1 MEPRDVATDNCCGEP
16 GTGSHEERVSRPVRA
31 DGCCGAQAAGTSFEQ
46 RVDLGRRRQVLVR
59 RVALI
64 ASVVMLAAALVLMLA
79 GHAPVLAGRLA
90 WGAAIWEVIL
100 VPGWVR
106 AVLSA
111 RQVDWRLVVTLAEV
125 SGGLAWQPLVA
136 ALVAVALLAER
147 VLRSPRPETATG
159 DTGVGSAAVGQPG

>member
-1 MEPRDVATDNCCGEP
+1 MEPHDVATDSCCGEP
-16 GTGSHEERVSRPVRA
+16 GTESDEERASRPVRA
-31 DGCCGAQAAGTSFEQ
+31 DGCCGAEAAGTSFEQ

-59 RVALI
+59 RAALT
-64 ASVVMLAAALVLMLA
+64 ASAVLLAAALVLMLA

-90 WGAAIWEVIL
+90 WGAAIWEVAL

-111 RQVDWRLVVTLAEV
+111 RQVDWRLVVTLAAV
-125 SGGLAWQPLVA
+125 AGGLAWQPLVA

-147 VLRSPRPETATG
+147 VLRPEAAAG